1 MICHI
6 ECKFE
11 ITKVSRL
18 DKGII
23 FMSKIRSTDNEKI
36 KVIESYIQ
44 GEMGFIE
51 IRNKYG
57 VPKSTL

>member
-1 MICHI
+1 M
-6 ECKFE
+6 
-11 ITKVSRL
+11 
-18 DKGII
+18 GI
-23 FMSKIRSTDNEKI
+23 FMSKIRSADNEKI

-44 GEMGFIE
+44 GEMGFGK

>member
-1 MICHI
+1 M
-6 ECKFE
+6 
-11 ITKVSRL
+11 
-18 DKGII
+18 GI
-23 FMSKIRSTDNEKI
+23 FHFKIRSTDNEKI
-36 KVIESYIQ
+36 KIIESYIQ